1 MRLGRLLLA
10 SLTALAAYSYA
21 QAAPTPAST
30 HHSLRLLQ
38 TFVPL
43 LVHAADS
50 VSSAPVVKST
60 AHAVFALTALSATPL
75 AGALILLASLIAV
88 DLAARRHQRNLLRC

>member
-21 QAAPTPAST
+21 QAAPRPANT
-30 HHSLRLLQ
+30 HESLRLLQ
-38 TFVPL
+38 AVVPL

-50 VSSAPVVKST
+50 VSSTPIVKST
-60 AHAVFALTALSATPL
+60 AQAVFALDALSATPL
-75 AGALILLASLIAV
+75 AGSLCLVASVFAIDLLG
-88 DLAARRHQRNLLRC
+88 RRHQRNHLRC